1 VVGVPHPVWQERPY
15 ALVVLKAGSR
25 AEAGA
30 LMAHIRTAIEQG
42 RLSKWALP
50 EQLALVESIPKT
62 SVGKIDKKRIRA
74 ELNQA

>member
-25 AEAGA
+25 VEAGA

-74 ELNQA
+74 ELSQV